1 MGWGTLGNV
10 TTVHLDSSSGDPSQA
25 RDELYNALLELRAV
39 IEGRNTA
46 NGVAGLTASGL
57 LPATLL
63 PNTLVSSST
72 ADLTLDPDTGRVSI
86 EDIINL
92 EPKTTA
98 ELELVSATEG
108 DVAYCS
114 DGDAGTACVAVSLG
128 ETDSAGNSIW
138 YRVALGTQIDISV

>member
-25 RDELYNALLELRAV
+25 REELYNALLELRAV
-39 IEGRNTA
+39 IQGRNTT

-57 LPATLL
+57 VPASLL
-63 PNTLVSSST
+63 PDTITSST
-72 ADLTLDPDTGRVSI
+72 GANLTLDPDTGRVSI

-92 EPKTTA
+92 EPRTTA
-98 ELELVSATEG
+98 ELELVTATAG
-108 DVAYCS
+108 DVSYCT
-114 DGDAGTACVAVSLG
+114 DGDAGSACLAVSLG

-138 YRVALGTQIDISV
+138 YRVALGAQIDISV